1 MGKINTL
8 GFNDFRQGFIALEQG
23 LEGFCNPYL
32 ATKTM
37 NSVRTIRGL
46 GTSYV
51 YQINKL
57 INSGCTQTSVQ
68 TILFNKVEH
77 L

>member
-37 NSVRTIRGL
+37 NTVRTIRGL
-46 GTSYV
+46 GKIFGRS
-51 YQINKL
+51 L
-57 INSGCTQTSVQ
+57 
-68 TILFNKVEH
+68 L
-77 L
+77 

>member
-46 GTSYV
+46 G
-51 YQINKL
+51 KF
-57 INSGCTQTSVQ
+57 SGDPYYEPLARFMIKFMMCT
-68 TILFNKVEH
+68 
-77 L
+77 

>member
-8 GFNDFRQGFIALEQG
+8 GFNDFRQGFIALEQS
-23 LEGFCNPYL
+23 LEGFCNPHL

-37 NSVRTIRGL
+37 NSVRTIIG
-46 GTSYV
+46 
-51 YQINKL
+51 
-57 INSGCTQTSVQ
+57 SGKIFGQS
-68 TILFNKVEH
+68 L